1 MRKEEFIKSSKEQNG
16 YVDILV
22 SRKQVEDIANRYEL
36 SEHAKMRLVRRGG
49 LKFDIKQNILNCAL
63 AWKTKNKSIAV
74 AIDLFRYIVVSYDNE
89 QKKPVVLTM
98 VDTKG
103 SGMNVVDKMLI
114 EYREAFNR

>member
-1 MRKEEFIKSSKEQNG
+1 MKNTEEG

-22 SRKQVEDIANRYEL
+22 SRKQIEDIANNYTL
-36 SEHAKMRLVRRGG
+36 SEHAKMRLIRRGG
-49 LKFDIKQNILNCAL
+49 RLEFNIKANILNCPL

-74 AIDLFRYIVVSYDNE
+74 ALDLYRYIVVSYDNE
-89 QKKPVVLTM
+89 QRKPVVLTM

-114 EYREAFNR
+114 EYKEAFKR